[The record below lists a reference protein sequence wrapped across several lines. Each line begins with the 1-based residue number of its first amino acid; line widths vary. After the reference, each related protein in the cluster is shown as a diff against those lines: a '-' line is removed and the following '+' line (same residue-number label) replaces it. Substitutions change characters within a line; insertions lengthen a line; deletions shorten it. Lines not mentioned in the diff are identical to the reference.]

1 MTFLKQARQ
10 DFKETF
16 EENSLV
22 AYAYDVENPK
32 GPCVLVF
39 PHPRYLRRQGIHPKT
54 MKTIWSIG
62 LNLIVIGNKG
72 TKPDNSDYIDDL
84 IEQVIDILSPKKF
97 VAVVGVEAPGVVTL
111 YNGDYY
117 GAVIEVEYNPVQT

>member
-1 MTFLKQARQ
+1 MTFLKQARK

-16 EENSLV
+16 EANNIV
-22 AYAYDVENPK
+22 AYEYDIENPK

-39 PHPRYLRRQGIHPKT
+39 PHPRYLRRQGVHPKT
-54 MKTIWSIG
+54 MTTLWTIG

-72 TKPDNSDYIDDL
+72 VKPENTDYIDDF
-84 IEQVIDILSPKKF
+84 IEQVLEILAPAKG
-97 VAVVGVEAPGVVTL
+97 VVSLGVEAPGVVTL
-111 YNGDYY
+111 YNGDYF